1 MSSQT
6 FTPSSQTLILFAIGL
21 LLSGISYLVQTKNQ
35 KKAIRQNVAAWL
47 PNVTRGRRTSTSKT
61 PPRSLTPEKKVP
73 SNVPLLS
80 AYRDI
85 FPPSTR
91 GNLPI
96 WTKSWKSLVAGLKST
111 NGEAKINQVVTAKN
125 VIGFEQD
132 YREASPSTYTP
143 MGISIAEVKALG
155 DFPEY
160 SKLSGVPLPKA
171 YAGFNLETAIPR
183 PYRPF
188 RWAYHQTM
196 CRYSFMLDTRLADEC
211 ESFEQNGA

>member
-1 MSSQT
+1 MSFQDV
-6 FTPSSQTLILFAIGL
+6 TPSSQTVILFAIGL
-21 LLSGISYLVQTKNQ
+21 LLSGISYLVQTKSQ
-35 KKAIRQNVAAWL
+35 KKAIRQNLVAWL

-73 SNVPLLS
+73 NNVPPPS
-80 AYRDI
+80 PYRDI

-91 GNLPI
+91 GNLPL
-96 WTKSWKSLVAGLKST
+96 WTKSWKSLAAGLKST
-111 NGEAKINQVVTAKN
+111 NGEAEINQVVSAGN
-125 VIGFEQD
+125 VIDFEQD

-143 MGISIAEVKALG
+143 MGISIGEVRALG

-171 YAGFNLETAIPR
+171 YAEFKLETAIPR

-196 CRYSFMLDTRLADEC
+196 CRLLLHLRYTAC
-211 ESFEQNGA
+211 